1 MRYIVQPTADAT
13 RQRIGGKA
21 AALASLQQADFP
33 VPDWFALTP
42 DAFDAS
48 LNAADVERLAAACAA
63 GNDADGAVALA
74 HMTPS
79 DAVLTELA
87 RAVAALAPD
96 GQPLAVRSSASDE
109 DGGKHSFAGQLASFL
124 NVAPGDVAARVADV
138 WRSGF
143 SARILAY
150 RRTHGLDALPPAPA
164 VLIQRM
170 VAADVAG
177 VAFSAD
183 PATGQR
189 GVAVV
194 SAVAGLGEALVSGAS
209 DADTA
214 TVNRLGAI
222 ERIQRAERLPVLD
235 DGQIRA
241 IAALARRC
249 EQHFGVPQDIEWA
262 IAGGEVFLLQS
273 RPITTLATLRD
284 PDGAYALWDNSN
296 IAESYGGVTTPLT
309 FSFARHA
316 YEEVYRELCRLLGV
330 SEAEIAAHATP
341 SAT

>member
-13 RQRIGGKA
+13 RQQIGGKA

-48 LNAADVERLAAACAA
+48 LNAADRERLAAACSAGDDAA
-63 GNDADGAVALA
+63 VTATLA

-79 DAVLTELA
+79 DAVLAELT

-109 DGGKHSFAGQLASFL
+109 DGGKHSFAGQLASYL

-150 RRTHGLDALPPAPA
+150 RRTHGLATLPPAPA

-222 ERIQRAERLPVLD
+222 ERIQRTERRAGAGRWPATGDCGACPQVRAALRRPTGYRVGHRWRRGLPVAVATD
-235 DGQIRA
+235 HD
-241 IAALARRC
+241 ARR
-249 EQHFGVPQDIEWA
+249 A
-262 IAGGEVFLLQS
+262 ARS
-273 RPITTLATLRD
+273 RWRIR
-284 PDGAYALWDNSN
+284 
-296 IAESYGGVTTPLT
+296 PL
-309 FSFARHA
+309 
-316 YEEVYRELCRLLGV
+316 G
-330 SEAEIAAHATP
+330 
-341 SAT
+341 